1 MASPVLPSAERSMP
15 QPAAETRASGVEIRV
30 TYIGMHIGGGPNDA
44 ATKAPFER
52 DLRGAFDA
60 IARCG
65 AVAGG
70 VSGTFGADFLVPK
83 EGGRADVSN
92 ARSALPEAALSCI
105 TRAFGEIEFHKPRR
119 GATKLSYSVR
129 LSPGAR

>member
-1 MASPVLPSAERSMP
+1 MP
-15 QPAAETRASGVEIRV
+15 EQATAETRSSGGALHVS
-30 TYIGMHIGGGPNDA
+30 YIGMHIGGGPNDA

-52 DLRGAFDA
+52 DLRGAFDG

-65 AVAGG
+65 EGTG
-70 VSGTFGADFLVPK
+70 DVSGTFGADFLVPK

-92 ARSALPEAALSCI
+92 VRSALPEAVAACVAHAL
-105 TRAFGEIEFHKPRR
+105 GEVEFQKPRR